1 MKTSRR
7 MQRLARYRAK
17 LQTIP
22 LTSLMDVFTILV
34 FFLLVNS
41 GTSELLQTPR
51 DMVLPE
57 SVVEV
62 KPRETVVIYV
72 NQDEVIVQGEPVVR
86 IADIIAA
93 GGGDIVPIMMRLAE
107 LQDRVIGVRTQ
118 TVSQS
123 KEVTI
128 LADILGG
135 GDGLSRVGY
144 RGRLPRNDRIRQG
157 FPPSINEKPGP
168 SLIRASTINFS
179 APGSYIT

>member
-7 MQRLARYRAK
+7 IERLARYRPK

-41 GTSELLQTPR
+41 GSTELLRPPSQI
-51 DMVLPE
+51 VLPE

-86 IADIIAA
+86 VADILAN
-93 GGGDIVPIMMRLAE
+93 GGGDIVPIMTRLAE
-107 LQDRVIGVRTQ
+107 LQERVIGVRTQ
-118 TVSQS
+118 TVAQS
-123 KEVTI
+123 LEVTI
-128 LADILGG
+128 LADKTIPF
-135 GDGLSRVGY
+135 SVVKQVMSTCTAQGY
-144 RGRLPRNDRIRQG
+144 ERI
-157 FPPSINEKPGP
+157 
-168 SLIRASTINFS
+168 SLAVVQKETVTRS
-179 APGSYIT
+179 AAATTQI